1 MITDITKKMVTYHF
15 IYGQRISDVM
25 NTTPIRSGRPRK
37 GEEATRRDQLLDQ
50 AMQLFAEH
58 GYGNLS
64 LETIARKA
72 QVSLRTIYSQ
82 FGGKAELFGAV
93 ISRVS
98 DEFVASLPLEG
109 ALSRPLEEVLVEF
122 GCFYLGRITRPA
134 CTGLRAQIMAEAQRF
149 PEFAAE
155 FYRNGPERTLVR
167 LAEYFAVQQQ
177 AGHLVPSDCR
187 FLAGQFLNAV
197 RGERFHRQQLG
208 LEAPPSEAETE
219 AWVKQVVGHFLHG
232 CLVCPAD
239 R

>member
-1 MITDITKKMVTYHF
+1 
-15 IYGQRISDVM
+15 
-25 NTTPIRSGRPRK
+25 
-37 GEEATRRDQLLDQ
+37 
-50 AMQLFAEH
+50 MQLFAEH

-82 FGGKAELFGAV
+82 FGSKSDLFGAV
-93 ISRVS
+93 IRRVS
-98 DEFVASLPLEG
+98 DEFVASLPLEST
-109 ALSRPLEEVLVEF
+109 ASRPLEEVLVEF
-122 GCFYLGRITRPA
+122 GCFYLSRITRPA
-134 CTGLRAQIMAEAQRF
+134 CTALRAQIMAEAQRF

-167 LAEYFAVQQQ
+167 LAEFFAVQHE
-177 AGHLVPSDCR
+177 AGCLVEEDSR

-208 LEAPPSEAETE
+208 LEAPPSQLETE
-219 AWVKQVVGHFLHG
+219 VWVRQVVAHFLHG
-232 CLVCPAD
+232 CLAPQGD